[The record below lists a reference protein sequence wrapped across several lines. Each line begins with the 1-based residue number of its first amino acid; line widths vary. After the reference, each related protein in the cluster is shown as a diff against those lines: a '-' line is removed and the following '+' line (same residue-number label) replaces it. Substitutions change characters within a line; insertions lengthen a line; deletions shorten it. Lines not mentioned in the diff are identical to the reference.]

1 MKPKIHKLQNNIQ
14 NVVSKT
20 IAIIALSLS
29 IGLLSFTTNGNGNR
43 KATKAVA
50 DKTASVKWANQQ
62 ISVGEIP
69 QGKPVTFEFVFTN
82 TSKEP
87 VLITDVKASCGCT
100 TPDYSKSPVK
110 PGEKGIVK
118 AVYNA
123 AAVGA
128 FTKNVTVTIS
138 ADPNPII
145 LTLSGTVLPAAN

>member
-1 MKPKIHKLQNNIQ
+1 MKTTNHQHQHSIQ
-14 NVVSKT
+14 YVAAKAMAV
-20 IAIIALSLS
+20 IALSLS
-29 IGLLSFTTNGNGNR
+29 IGLMSFTIHEHGDR
-43 KATKAVA
+43 KITKTIS
-50 DKTASVKWANQQ
+50 DKAASIKWTNQQ
-62 ISVGEIP
+62 ISIGEIP

-82 TSKEP
+82 TGKEP

-110 PGEKGIVK
+110 PGEKGSVK

-128 FTKNVTVTIS
+128 FTKNVTVTLS
-138 ADPNPII
+138 GDPNPVI

>member
-1 MKPKIHKLQNNIQ
+1 M
-14 NVVSKT
+14 
-20 IAIIALSLS
+20 
-29 IGLLSFTTNGNGNR
+29 SFTINGNGN
-43 KATKAVA
+43 KKTNKAVA
-50 DKTASVKWANQQ
+50 DKTAAIKWTNQQ

-82 TSKEP
+82 AGKEP

-123 AAVGA
+123 AAIGA
-128 FTKNVTVTIS
+128 FTKNVTVTTS

-145 LTLSGTVLPAAN
+145 LTLSGTVIAAAN

>member
-1 MKPKIHKLQNNIQ
+1 M
-14 NVVSKT
+14 KT

-29 IGLLSFTTNGNGNR
+29 IGLMSFTTSGNGN
-43 KATKAVA
+43 KKTSKTVA
-50 DKTASVKWANQQ
+50 DKTAAIKWTNQQ

-82 TSKEP
+82 TGKEP
-87 VLITDVKASCGCT
+87 VLITDVKAGCGCT

-118 AVYNA
+118 AIYNA
-123 AAVGA
+123 AAVGP
-128 FTKNVTVTIS
+128 FTKNVTVTTS

-145 LTLSGTVLPAAN
+145 LTLSGTVLAAAN

>member
-1 MKPKIHKLQNNIQ
+1 M
-14 NVVSKT
+14 KT

-29 IGLLSFTTNGNGNR
+29 IGLMSFTTNGNGN
-43 KATKAVA
+43 KKTNKAVA
-50 DKTASVKWANQQ
+50 DKTAAIKWTNQQ

-69 QGKPVTFEFVFTN
+69 QGKPVTFEFVFAN
-82 TSKEP
+82 AGKEP

-123 AAVGA
+123 AAIGA
-128 FTKNVTVTIS
+128 FTKNVTVTTS

-145 LTLSGTVLPAAN
+145 LTLSGTVIAAAN

>member
-1 MKPKIHKLQNNIQ
+1 M
-14 NVVSKT
+14 KT

-29 IGLLSFTTNGNGNR
+29 LGLMSFTSRHGVSNGNKKTN
-43 KATKAVA
+43 KTVA
-50 DKTASVKWANQQ
+50 DKTAAIKWTNQQ

-82 TSKEP
+82 TGKEP

-128 FTKNVTVTIS
+128 FTKNVTVTTS

-145 LTLSGTVLPAAN
+145 LTLSGTVIAAAN

>member
-1 MKPKIHKLQNNIQ
+1 MNPLKPNLM
-14 NVVSKT
+14 KT
-20 IAIIALSLS
+20 ITIIALSLS
-29 IGLLSFTTNGNGNR
+29 LGLMSFTTRPVVSNDH
-43 KATKAVA
+43 ATATPA
-50 DKTASVKWANQQ
+50 AASIKWANQQ
-62 ISVGEIP
+62 INIGEIP

-82 TSKEP
+82 TGKEP
-87 VLITDVKASCGCT
+87 ILITDVKASCGCT

-138 ADPNPII
+138 NDPTPIT
-145 LTLSGTVLPAAN
+145 LTLSGTVLAAAN